1 MSVIDLNQYR
11 QERETAECEALGMD
25 NTTIELLAID
35 GDLEDGAL
43 LLELARRVA
52 YPPLYCVKASGG
64 LDGLKALGT
73 NLEV

>member
-35 GDLEDGAL
+35 GDLEDETL
-43 LLELARRVA
+43 LMELVRQVA
-52 YPPLYCVKASGG
+52 YPPLYCVKAYTGP
-64 LDGLKALGT
+64 K
-73 NLEV
+73 